1 MLLRTWLSFSVLLVS
16 SLPAQDAAV
25 PAAAKKPLRLH
36 VIGASVSGGFRDGPT
51 FGAEEQGDSVTLHQM
66 VKAWVGEH
74 ARATT
79 HNTVEMTAMF
89 TDPARI
95 GKTQVD
101 AARKAKPDVLS
112 AIDFPFWFAYGFVP
126 GEDEAKARGELL
138 TSGLDMLAQFEVPV
152 LIGDLPDMQGAAK
165 RMLNPRQIP
174 RPEVLRK
181 LNEQLEA
188 FVKAHPNFRIVP
200 LAATVQTLKVDGA
213 TLPLASGPL
222 QTAPGALLQEDRL
235 HATRLGMALLGYTIQ
250 DMLRATFPAD
260 HPLHAQK
267 WTFEQFVE
275 VAGAGDE
282 LEALRIA
289 GKSAEK
295 GADKGAEKAKGG

>member
-1 MLLRTWLSFSVLLVS
+1 MLLRTWVSFSVLLVS
-16 SLPAQDAAV
+16 SLSAQEAAV

-66 VKAWVGEH
+66 LKAWAGEH

-79 HNTVEMTAMF
+79 HNTVDMTVMF
-89 TDPARI
+89 QAPARI
-95 GKTQVD
+95 GKAQSEG
-101 AARKAKPDVLS
+101 ARKAKPDILL
-112 AIDFPFWFAYGFVP
+112 AIDFPFWFAYGHVFSQ
-126 GEDEAKARGELL
+126 DEGKARSELL
-138 TSGLDMLAQFEVPV
+138 ASGLAMLADFEMPV

-174 RPEVLRK
+174 QPELLAK
-181 LNEQLEA
+181 LNEQILT

-235 HATRLGMALLGYTIQ
+235 HATRLGMALLGFTIQ
-250 DMLRATFPAD
+250 DMLRETFPED
-260 HPLHAQK
+260 HPLHTQK

-275 VAGAGDE
+275 AAGAEGE
-282 LEALRIA
+282 LEVLRAA
-289 GKSAEK
+289 GK
-295 GADKGAEKAKGG
+295 GTEKAKGG